1 MPAMSPI
8 ATDPAP
14 RHYPTSW
21 YAASARLLP
30 SFAPLRGDVQT
41 DVCIIG
47 GGYTGLSTAIHLRKK
62 GYEVVVLDAE
72 RVGWGASGRN
82 GGHVGTGQRADQ
94 RSIEQWVGLE
104 AAKGLWQLSLDAVQR
119 VCDLIEAHQIDCE
132 LGSGNLHL
140 AAKPGHATELQDELE
155 HLSTTYGYSQLSYIS
170 RDEIGELTS
179 ARGFHGA
186 LLDRGCRHL
195 HPLKYALGLARAAH
209 EAGVQIFEGTHGRPS
224 TDGST
229 GDVVTP
235 QGRVKARHVVLAC
248 NAYLG
253 KLVPR
258 LAGNIMPIN
267 NFVIATEP
275 LPSHLLPR
283 INRDNLSM
291 SDTLFVINYW
301 KLSEDGRLLFGG
313 GENYSSRFPRDIKA
327 FVRPHMLKIYPEL
340 ADVQIDYGWGG
351 AVGITLNRMPDFGR
365 IGDHLWYAQGFS
377 GHGVPTATM
386 AGHLLAEAINGDTT
400 GFDLMAS
407 VPTHRFPGG
416 TLLRWPGLV
425 AGMLFYSLRDKL
437 GR

>member
-1 MPAMSPI
+1 MNDIS
-8 ATDPAP
+8 ATHTAGK
-14 RHYPTSW
+14 YPPSW
-21 YAASARLLP
+21 YAATAPLMP
-30 SFAPLRGDVQT
+30 AFAPLQGEET
-41 DVCIIG
+41 ADVCVIG
-47 GGYTGLSTAIHLRKK
+47 GGYTGLSTALHLREK
-62 GYEVVVLDAE
+62 GYDVVLLEAE

-94 RSIEQWVGLE
+94 SSIEKWVGAE
-104 AAKGLWQLSLDAVQR
+104 AAQGLWQLGLDAVDT
-119 VCDLIEAHQIDCE
+119 VCQLIDAHRIDCE

-140 AAKPGHATELQDELE
+140 AAKPGHAHELQDELE
-155 HLSTTYGYSQLSYIS
+155 HLESTYGYQQLSYLTP
-170 RDEIGELTS
+170 EAVAELTS
-179 ARGFHGA
+179 AQGFHGA
-186 LLDRGCRHL
+186 LLDAGCRHL
-195 HPLKYALGLARAAH
+195 HPLKYVLGLARAAA
-209 EAGVQIFEGTHGRPS
+209 ERGVRIYEGTHGRPATNGQS
-224 TDGST
+224 GE
-229 GDVVTP
+229 VVTA
-235 QGRVKARHVVLAC
+235 QGRVTAKHVVLGC

-283 INRDNLSM
+283 VNRDNLSM

-301 KLSEDGRLLFGG
+301 KLSEDGRLIFGG

-327 FVRPHMLKIYPEL
+327 FVRPHMLNIYPEL
-340 ADVQIDYGWGG
+340 EDIEIEYGWGG

-365 IGDHLWYAQGFS
+365 IGEHLWYAQGFS

-386 AGHLLAEAINGDTT
+386 AGKLLAEAIDGDTT